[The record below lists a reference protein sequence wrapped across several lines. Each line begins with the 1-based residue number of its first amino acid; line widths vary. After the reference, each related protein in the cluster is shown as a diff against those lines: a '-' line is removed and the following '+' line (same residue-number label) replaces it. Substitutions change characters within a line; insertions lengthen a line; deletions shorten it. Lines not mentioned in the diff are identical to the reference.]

1 MDIITLACGNGGE
14 ESHRLINDLFYK
26 YFRNNELLKGNDSAI
41 LDTMSKRMAVTTDSF
56 VIKPIFFKGGDI
68 GKLSVCGTINDLAV
82 SGAKP
87 IYMTVAFI
95 IEEGFLIKDLEK
107 IVISISEEAKRNN
120 ILIVSGD
127 TKVVERGSCDGIYI
141 NTTGI
146 GIIPK
151 GKGRLDYKNIKDGDK
166 IIVSGTIGDHGISIM
181 CDREELELDS
191 EIKSDCASLYKLTE
205 EILKCSNN
213 IRVMR
218 DPTRGGLATTLKE
231 IVDSSGM
238 SMRIK
243 EDSIP
248 IKDNVNN
255 VCDMI
260 GLDPLYI
267 ANEGK
272 IICIVSKEDSNKVLK
287 VMRSLEIGKDSTIIG
302 EVIDDGARKL
312 YYETLIGAERTLERV
327 KGEQIPRI
335 C

>member
-26 YFRNNELLKGNDSAI
+26 YFRNDELLKGNDSAI
-41 LDTMSKRMAVTTDSF
+41 LDLINKTIAITTDSF

-82 SGAKP
+82 SGAIP
-87 IYMTVAFI
+87 LYITVAFI

-107 IVISISEEAKRNN
+107 IIISISEEAKRNS
-120 ILIVSGD
+120 ISIISGD

-146 GIIPK
+146 GYIPNDRK
-151 GKGRLDYKNIKDGDK
+151 VLNYKNIKDGDK

-191 EIKSDCASLYKLTE
+191 EIKSDCTSLYKLTE
-205 EILKCSNN
+205 EILKYSDN

-231 IVDSSGM
+231 LVDSSGM
-238 SMRIK
+238 SMRIR
-243 EDSIP
+243 EESIP
-248 IKDNVNN
+248 INNNVNN

-260 GLDPLYI
+260 GFDPLYI

-272 IICIVSKEDSNKVLK
+272 LICIVSKEDSNKVLNAMK
-287 VMRSLEIGKDSTIIG
+287 SIEIGKNSTIIG
-302 EVIDDGARKL
+302 EVIDDGESKL
-312 YYETLIGAERTLERV
+312 YYKTLIGAERILERV

>member
-14 ESHRLINDLFYK
+14 ETHSLINDLFYK
-26 YFRNNELLKGNDSAI
+26 YFKNDELLKENDSAI
-41 LDTMSKRMAVTTDSF
+41 LDVINKKIAVSTDSF

-82 SGAKP
+82 SGAIP
-87 IYMTVAFI
+87 LYITVALI

-107 IVISISEEAKRNN
+107 IIISISEEAKRNN
-120 ILIVSGD
+120 ISIISGD

-146 GIIPK
+146 GYIPNCRN
-151 GKGRLDYKNIKDGDK
+151 RLNYKNIKNGDK

-191 EIKSDCASLYKLTE
+191 EIKSDCASMYKLAE

-231 IVDSSGM
+231 LVDASGM

-248 IKDNVNN
+248 INDNVNN
-255 VCDMI
+255 ICDMI
-260 GLDPLYI
+260 GLDPLYM

-272 IICIVSKEDSNKVLK
+272 LICIVAKEDSNKVLSK
-287 VMRSLEIGKDSTIIG
+287 MKALDIGKNSTIIG
-302 EVIDDGARKL
+302 EVIDDGESKL
-312 YYETLIGAERTLERV
+312 YYETFIGSERILERV